1 MIKILIVDDHAA
13 IRDSFRSALEEYD
26 DMIVV
31 GSISDAKLAPIFFR
45 EKRPDLVLMDICT
58 AEGASGLEATE
69 LIKKELEGIKVVVMT
84 GYDEVTYMPRARKSG
99 ADAFVEKSQTMP
111 FFVQVIRDVIEGKQ
125 YFPQQKTI
133 PVQPGEAPLTER
145 ELETLR
151 LICEGVSRKEIA
163 ERMGISENTLYRHIQ
178 SVTGKMGFERTSELV
193 AHVILNGWINPRY

>member
-31 GSISDAKLAPIFFR
+31 GSISDAKLAPIFCR

-84 GYDEVTYMPRARKSG
+84 
-99 ADAFVEKSQTMP
+99 
-111 FFVQVIRDVIEGKQ
+111 
-125 YFPQQKTI
+125 
-133 PVQPGEAPLTER
+133 
-145 ELETLR
+145 
-151 LICEGVSRKEIA
+151 EIG
-163 ERMGISENTLYRHIQ
+163 R
-178 SVTGKMGFERTSELV
+178 
-193 AHVILNGWINPRY
+193 AHV

>member
-31 GSISDAKLAPIFFR
+31 GSISDAKLAPIFCR

-99 ADAFVEKSQTMP
+99 ADAEGRGRAIWALPARYAGRGRLRKTRSRSTARAFATAAGLP
-111 FFVQVIRDVIEGKQ
+111 FGK
-125 YFPQQKTI
+125 
-133 PVQPGEAPLTER
+133 
-145 ELETLR
+145 
-151 LICEGVSRKEIA
+151 
-163 ERMGISENTLYRHIQ
+163 
-178 SVTGKMGFERTSELV
+178 TSLC
-193 AHVILNGWINPRY
+193 AWAGRR